1 MTSFDERE
9 KAFEAKFQRDQEL
22 QFKVRA
28 RRNRLLGQWAA
39 AKMGLSG
46 AAVDA
51 YSKQVV
57 EADFEKPGE
66 EDVVEKV
73 LKDLSAKGV
82 QVSAGDIRSQ
92 MERLLGDAKQQI
104 LSETK

>member
-28 RRNRLLGQWAA
+28 RRNKLLGQWAA
-39 AKMGLSG
+39 AKMGMSG
-46 AAVDA
+46 AASDA
-51 YSKQVV
+51 YAKQVV

-66 EDVVEKV
+66 DDVVQKV
-73 LKDLSAKGV
+73 LKDLSAKKV
-82 QVSAGDIRSQ
+82 QVSAGDIRAQ
-92 MERLLGDAKQQI
+92 MERLMGDAKQQI
-104 LSETK
+104 LKEAK